1 MTTPTY
7 KSGSTV
13 PVTVPLP
20 FVDGASLIPT
30 AVTVAVHD
38 EAGVVL
44 DTISPALPTVGA
56 EEIAFD
62 IPANLNLLEPDARK
76 GARQVEVEF
85 TTSRGT
91 FIETAHYLI
100 ESKTQ
105 LTPLVNTF
113 QTYPEAL
120 MTRSDLAQA
129 SGWDAATD
137 SMRIAALHLAHTAM
151 CNMRYRYRVGINNQ
165 RRVRGF
171 PGTRFD
177 SDGVAYTTVTDIRN
191 TLPWEWAEFPQEFK
205 DALKRAQIAE
215 ANAQLQGDPI
225 GDKRRAGIVSETIG
239 EASMFLKQVP
249 EVQLP
254 VSREAL
260 EHLRGFIT
268 YSVGIAR
275 A

>member
-20 FVDGASLIPT
+20 QYGGASLTPT
-30 AVTVAVHD
+30 AVTVVVHD

-44 DTISPALPTVGA
+44 DTISPALPGAGA

-62 IPANLNLLEPDARK
+62 IPANMNLLEPDTRK

-85 TTSRGT
+85 TTARGT

-105 LTPLVNTF
+105 LTPLLNTF

-129 SGWDAATD
+129 PGWDAVSD

-151 CNMRYRYRVGINNQ
+151 CNLRYRYRVGINNQ

-177 SDGVAYTTVTDIRN
+177 SGGVAYTTVTDIRN
-191 TLPWEWAEFPQEFK
+191 TLAWEWAEFPEEFK

-239 EASMFLKQVP
+239 ESSMFLKQVP

-260 EHLRGFIT
+260 EQLRGFIT
-268 YSVGIAR
+268 YNVGIAR